1 LETQFAY
8 GSNMDP
14 SQLNNKKIKMRNPRV
29 AKLEGYQFAFTKKS
43 NWDSK
48 LSQASRINGKANI
61 SENNDSM
68 VWGILLDLTE
78 SEVEKMD
85 YSEGTG
91 SGHYF
96 RKPVDVITDSG
107 IVKAITY
114 VAHDDKLI
122 PNTTPLEWY
131 LNHVL
136 DGAKYH
142 NLPEDYIESIQAL
155 G

>member
-1 LETQFAY
+1 METQFSY

-29 AKLEGYQFAFTKKS
+29 GKLEGYQFAFTKKS

-48 LSQASRINGKANI
+48 LSQASRMNGKANI

-78 SEVEKMD
+78 SEVKKMD
-85 YSEGTG
+85 DSEGTE

-96 RKPVDVITDSG
+96 RKPVEVITDSG

-122 PNTTPLEWY
+122 PNTCLLYTSPSPR
-131 LNHVL
+131 
-136 DGAKYH
+136 DKRQSRMPSSA
-142 NLPEDYIESIQAL
+142 
-155 G
+155 

>member
-1 LETQFAY
+1 
-8 GSNMDP
+8 
-14 SQLNNKKIKMRNPRV
+14 MRNPRV
-29 AKLEGYQFAFTKKS
+29 GKLEGYQFAFTKKS

-48 LSQASRINGKANI
+48 LSRASRINGKANV

-68 VWGILLDLTE
+68 VWGVLLDLTE

-85 YSEGTG
+85 DSEGTE

-96 RKPVDVITDSG
+96 RKTVEVITDSG

-122 PNTTPLEWY
+122 PNTAPLEWY

-142 NLPEDYIESIQAL
+142 NLPDDYIESIQAM
-155 G
+155 GQ

>member
-1 LETQFAY
+1 
-8 GSNMDP
+8 
-14 SQLNNKKIKMRNPRV
+14 MRNPRV
-29 AKLEGYQFAFTKKS
+29 GKLEGYQFAFTKKS

-48 LSQASRINGKANI
+48 LSRASRINGKANV

-68 VWGILLDLTE
+68 VWGVLLDLTE

-85 YSEGTG
+85 DSEGTE

-96 RKPVDVITDSG
+96 RKTVEVITDSG

-122 PNTTPLEWY
+122 PNTAPLEWY

-142 NLPEDYIESIQAL
+142 NLPGDYIESIQAL
-155 G
+155 GQ

>member
-1 LETQFAY
+1 
-8 GSNMDP
+8 
-14 SQLNNKKIKMRNPRV
+14 MRNPRV
-29 AKLEGYQFAFTKKS
+29 AKLERYQFAFTKKS

-61 SENNDSM
+61 SENNDSI

-85 YSEGTG
+85 DSEGTE

-96 RKPVDVITDSG
+96 RKTVEVITDSG

-122 PNTTPLEWY
+122 PNTAPLEWY

-142 NLPEDYIESIQAL
+142 NLPGDYIESIQAL
-155 G
+155 GQ

>member
-1 LETQFAY
+1 
-8 GSNMDP
+8 
-14 SQLNNKKIKMRNPRV
+14 MRNPRV

-48 LSQASRINGKANI
+48 LSRGSRINGKANI

-68 VWGILLDLTE
+68 VWGVLLDLTE

-85 YSEGTG
+85 DSEGTE

-96 RKPVDVITDSG
+96 RKTVEVITDSG

-122 PNTTPLEWY
+122 PNTAPLEWY

-142 NLPEDYIESIQAL
+142 NLPDDYIESIQAM
-155 G
+155 GQ

>member
-1 LETQFAY
+1 
-8 GSNMDP
+8 
-14 SQLNNKKIKMRNPRV
+14 MRNPRV
-29 AKLEGYQFAFTKKS
+29 GKLEGYQFAFTKKS

-48 LSQASRINGKANI
+48 LSRASRINGKANV

-85 YSEGTG
+85 DSEGTE

-96 RKPVDVITDSG
+96 RKTVEVITDSG

-122 PNTTPLEWY
+122 PNTAPLEWY

-142 NLPEDYIESIQAL
+142 NLPDDYIESIQAM
-155 G
+155 GQ

>member
-1 LETQFAY
+1 
-8 GSNMDP
+8 MDP
-14 SQLNNKKIKMRNPRV
+14 SQLNNKKIKLRNPRIG
-29 AKLEGYQFAFTKKS
+29 KLEGYQFAFTKKS

-48 LSQASRINGKANI
+48 LSRASRINGKANI

-68 VWGILLDLTE
+68 VWGVLLDLTE

-85 YSEGTG
+85 DSEGTE

-96 RKPVDVITDSG
+96 RKTVEVITDSG

-122 PNTTPLEWY
+122 PNTAPLEWY

-142 NLPEDYIESIQAL
+142 NLPDDYIESIQAM
-155 G
+155 GQ

>member
-1 LETQFAY
+1 
-8 GSNMDP
+8 MDP

-29 AKLEGYQFAFTKKS
+29 GKLEGYQFAFTKKS

-48 LSQASRINGKANI
+48 LSLGSRINGKANI

-68 VWGILLDLTE
+68 VWGVLLDLTE

-85 YSEGTG
+85 DSEGTE

-96 RKPVDVITDSG
+96 RKTVEVITDSG

-122 PNTTPLEWY
+122 PNTAPLEWY

-142 NLPEDYIESIQAL
+142 NLPDDYIESIQAM
-155 G
+155 GQ

>member
-1 LETQFAY
+1 
-8 GSNMDP
+8 MDP
-14 SQLNNKKIKMRNPRV
+14 SQLNNKKIEMRNPRV
-29 AKLEGYQFAFTKKS
+29 GKLEGYQFAFTKKS

-48 LSQASRINGKANI
+48 LSRASRINGKANI

-68 VWGILLDLTE
+68 VWGVLLDLTE

-85 YSEGTG
+85 DTEGTE

-96 RKPVDVITDSG
+96 RKSVEVITDSG

-122 PNTTPLEWY
+122 SNTTPLEWY

-142 NLPEDYIESIQAL
+142 NLPDDYIESIQAM
-155 G
+155 GQ

>member
-1 LETQFAY
+1 
-8 GSNMDP
+8 
-14 SQLNNKKIKMRNPRV
+14 
-29 AKLEGYQFAFTKKS
+29 
-43 NWDSK
+43 
-48 LSQASRINGKANI
+48 
-61 SENNDSM
+61 M
-68 VWGILLDLTE
+68 VWGVLLDLTE

-85 YSEGTG
+85 DTEGTE

-96 RKPVDVITDSG
+96 RKTVEVITDSG

-122 PNTTPLEWY
+122 SNTTPLEWY

-142 NLPEDYIESIQAL
+142 NLPDDYIESIQAM
-155 G
+155 GQ

>member
-1 LETQFAY
+1 
-8 GSNMDP
+8 
-14 SQLNNKKIKMRNPRV
+14 MRNPRV

-68 VWGILLDLTE
+68 VWGVLLDLTE

-85 YSEGTG
+85 DSEGTE

-96 RKPVDVITDSG
+96 RKTVEVITDSG

-122 PNTTPLEWY
+122 PNTAPLEWY

-142 NLPEDYIESIQAL
+142 NLPDDYIESIQAM
-155 G
+155 GQ

>member
-1 LETQFAY
+1 
-8 GSNMDP
+8 MDP
-14 SQLNNKKIKMRNPRV
+14 SQLNNKKIQLRNPRIG
-29 AKLEGYQFAFTKKS
+29 KLEGYQFAFTKKS

-48 LSQASRINGKANI
+48 LSRGSRINGKANI

-68 VWGILLDLTE
+68 VWGVLLDLTE

-85 YSEGTG
+85 DSEGTE

-96 RKPVDVITDSG
+96 RKTVEVITDSG

-122 PNTTPLEWY
+122 PNTAPLEWY

-142 NLPEDYIESIQAL
+142 NLPDDYIESIQAM
-155 G
+155 GQ

>member
-1 LETQFAY
+1 
-8 GSNMDP
+8 MDP

-29 AKLEGYQFAFTKKS
+29 GKLEGYQFAFTKKS

-48 LSQASRINGKANI
+48 LSRASRINGKANV

-68 VWGILLDLTE
+68 VWGVLLDLTE

-85 YSEGTG
+85 DSEGTE

-96 RKPVDVITDSG
+96 RKTVEVITDSG

-122 PNTTPLEWY
+122 PNTAPLEWY

-142 NLPEDYIESIQAL
+142 NLPDDYIESIQAM
-155 G
+155 GQ

>member
-1 LETQFAY
+1 
-8 GSNMDP
+8 MDP

-48 LSQASRINGKANI
+48 LSRGSRINGKANI

-68 VWGILLDLTE
+68 VWGVLLDLTE

-85 YSEGTG
+85 DSEGTE

-96 RKPVDVITDSG
+96 RKTVEVITDSG

-122 PNTTPLEWY
+122 PNTAPLEWY

-142 NLPEDYIESIQAL
+142 NLPDDYIESIQAM
-155 G
+155 GQ

>member
-1 LETQFAY
+1 
-8 GSNMDP
+8 MDP

-29 AKLEGYQFAFTKKS
+29 AKLERYQFAFTKKS

-61 SENNDSM
+61 SENNDSI

-85 YSEGTG
+85 DSEGTG

-96 RKPVDVITDSG
+96 RKSVEVITDSG

-114 VAHDDKLI
+114 GAHDDKLI
-122 PNTTPLEWY
+122 HKTTPLEWY

-155 G
+155 GQ

>member
-1 LETQFAY
+1 
-8 GSNMDP
+8 
-14 SQLNNKKIKMRNPRV
+14 MRNPRV

-48 LSQASRINGKANI
+48 LSRGSRINGKANI

-68 VWGILLDLTE
+68 VWGVLLDLTE

-85 YSEGTG
+85 DSEGTE

-96 RKPVDVITDSG
+96 RKTVEVITDSG

-122 PNTTPLEWY
+122 PNTAPLEWY

-142 NLPEDYIESIQAL
+142 NLPEDYIESIQAM
-155 G
+155 GQ

>member
-1 LETQFAY
+1 
-8 GSNMDP
+8 
-14 SQLNNKKIKMRNPRV
+14 MRNPRV
-29 AKLEGYQFAFTKKS
+29 GKLEGYQFAFTKKS

-48 LSQASRINGKANI
+48 LSRASRINGKANV

-68 VWGILLDLTE
+68 VWGVLLDLTE

-85 YSEGTG
+85 DSEGTE

-96 RKPVDVITDSG
+96 RKTVEVITDSG

-142 NLPEDYIESIQAL
+142 NLPGDYIESIQAL
-155 G
+155 GQ

>member
-1 LETQFAY
+1 
-8 GSNMDP
+8 
-14 SQLNNKKIKMRNPRV
+14 MRNPRV
-29 AKLEGYQFAFTKKS
+29 AKLERYQFAFTKKS

-61 SENNDSM
+61 SENNDSI

-85 YSEGTG
+85 DSEGTE

-96 RKPVDVITDSG
+96 RKTVEVITDSG

-122 PNTTPLEWY
+122 PNTAPLEWY

-142 NLPEDYIESIQAL
+142 NLPDDYIESIQAM
-155 G
+155 GQ